1 MPAASV
7 APACGGCLAAACEGG
22 PVAVGDDETHLVA
35 VEIAVHGSHTVL
47 ELANKTVIRNSHG
60 LYAHY

>member
-35 VEIAVHGSHTVL
+35 VEIAIHGSQ
-47 ELANKTVIRNSHG
+47 
-60 LYAHY
+60 Y